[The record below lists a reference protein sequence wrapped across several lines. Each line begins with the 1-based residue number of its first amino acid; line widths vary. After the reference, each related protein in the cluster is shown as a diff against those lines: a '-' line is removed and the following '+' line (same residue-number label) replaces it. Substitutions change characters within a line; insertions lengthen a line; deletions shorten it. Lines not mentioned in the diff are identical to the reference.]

1 MFKHNISV
9 TRVAL
14 RGEVPGRCEGVD
26 TKCYNKVTMVVV
38 MNFWVTILVTMMIVV
53 MKQMMMMKK
62 TLVTA

>member
-1 MFKHNISV
+1 M
-9 TRVAL
+9 AL

-26 TKCYNKVTMVVV
+26 TKCYNKVTMVIV
-38 MNFWVTILVTMMIVV
+38 MNLWVTIMVKMMIIM

>member
-1 MFKHNISV
+1 M
-9 TRVAL
+9 AL

-38 MNFWVTILVTMMIVV
+38 MNFWVTILVTMMIIM